1 MKVGDTVLIL
11 KDLEDVACKG
21 CIGVIEEINIVLY
34 EVYFISQDGFEKT
47 SSFFKEELEVV

>member
-21 CIGVIEEINIVLY
+21 CIGVIEEINIVLNK
-34 EVYFISQDGFEKT
+34 VYFVSKEGIEMNC
-47 SSFFKEELEVV
+47 SFFEDELEVI